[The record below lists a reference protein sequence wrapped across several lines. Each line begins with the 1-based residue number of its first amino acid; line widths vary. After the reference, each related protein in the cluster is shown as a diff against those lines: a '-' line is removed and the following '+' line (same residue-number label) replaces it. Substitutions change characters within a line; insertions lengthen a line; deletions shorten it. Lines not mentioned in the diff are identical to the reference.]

1 MDYTTEIQGNKVI
14 ITPADNAIKENTKY
28 SLNIAKDVSFASS
41 PYSTLDK
48 AFSRT
53 YSGAIDPDGGFKL
66 GGCKAVVNKSTDET
80 PSWTEVASHSDIT
93 TYEGKL
99 GLKFN
104 VTNVTGESKTIRGV
118 AAFYDESG
126 TVSKLVNIGVVDH
139 VFASS
144 AAAQEVVVPIDLPT
158 LANGQSYTTVKFF
171 AWDADTQIPLKR
183 PQDFKTAAQQ

>member
-1 MDYTTEIQGNKVI
+1 M
-14 ITPADNAIKENTKY
+14 
-28 SLNIAKDVSFASS
+28 
-41 PYSTLDK
+41 
-48 AFSRT
+48 
-53 YSGAIDPDGGFKL
+53 
-66 GGCKAVVNKSTDET
+66 NKSTDET
-80 PSWTEVASHSDIT
+80 PLWTEVASHSDIT

-139 VFASS
+139 AFASS
-144 AAAQEVVVPIDLPT
+144 AEAQEVVVPIDLPT

-183 PQDFKTAAQQ
+183 PQNFKTAAQQ